1 MILKKNNTP
10 VNKSASNRRFESE
23 KKMED
28 FVRAPRK
35 RNLNKPLESK
45 VNKKNKIILDRYGEQ
60 KFEYETNDSEY
71 LKEHSEDVIVSWRGP
86 EYEVYKKSNR
96 WYAGAASVLVLLV
109 IYAIYANNPLMVII
123 FVLISFVGYSY
134 LQTPPRVTDFAITY
148 EGIIVGDR
156 IYRYDDIHSF
166 WIFYEPPHTRII
178 SLRVHGMLAPYVHIP
193 LHQLDPVDVREA
205 LMNFIVEEKQEE
217 TIVDTVERVLHL

>member
-1 MILKKNNTP
+1 MISKNNNTP
-10 VNKSASNRRFESE
+10 VNKLASKRKFKSE
-23 KKMED
+23 KKIED

-35 RNLNKPLESK
+35 RNLNKSLENK
-45 VNKKNKIILDRYGEQ
+45 VNKRDKITIDRYGEQ
-60 KFEYETNDSEY
+60 KFEYETNNSEY
-71 LKEHSEDVIVSWRGP
+71 LKDHSEDIVVSWRGP

-96 WYAGAASVLVLLV
+96 WYAGVASVLILLI

-123 FVLISFVGYSY
+123 FVLVSFVGYSY

-178 SLRVHGMLAPYVHIP
+178 SLRVNGTLAPYVHIP

-205 LMNFIVEEKQEE
+205 LMNFIPEEKQEE